1 MIYFLE
7 SNDKIDLALF
17 FEEKIDGLDLFSG
30 ECHLHDPDSLR
41 KRMKYLIQI
50 VLVGVFCATDSISFA
65 QVTGKVTD
73 ASTGTAL
80 PGATVVA
87 EGSDSGVAT
96 GPDGTFKLNGTPQGN
111 IVVSFIG
118 YKTLTLEAKADMGN
132 IGLKPTS
139 LGLDAASIIAN
150 VVDIAIPRETPVAVS
165 TISLAEI
172 AQKVGNLE
180 FPEIMNR
187 TPGVYATKQGGG
199 YGDSR
204 ISLRGFDQRN
214 TSFLIN
220 GQPINDMENGW
231 VYWSNWQGLTDVASG
246 IQIQRGLG
254 ASRLAVPSVGGTVSI
269 FTKAAQMEQGGS
281 VSETIGNDGYAKTSV
296 SYNTGK
302 NENGWASAF
311 LFSKWSGNGYVNN
324 TQGEGWTYFAAIG
337 YEPEDSKHAMN
348 LSVLGAGQWHHQRD
362 VEVSIRDYDYFGEG
376 GQVLNDGIID
386 RRWNTNGGKLNGTEF
401 SMRRNFYNKPLAT
414 FNWDW
419 TITENLTLNT
429 SLYGSAGRGG
439 GTGPRGRNYDVL
451 PYQQDL
457 YSFMYEDSTTQFRTD
472 DGQVDYD
479 AIIADNQAGAT
490 PHDGSVNS
498 NYQDALIGSN
508 QLEIDADTSGTI
520 YTGGGMIRRASMNS
534 HDWIGAISNLEYNS
548 GKLRASIGLDL
559 RRYKGYHYR
568 ALNNLMGFDA
578 YYSVGNRNSNGQ
590 IIETTIE
597 ASPFN
602 NTSLNGPKI
611 DYYNVGNV
619 NWTGLNG
626 LIEYKADNF
635 TAVVQAGVS
644 AQTYQRED
652 YFDQPG
658 NAISEL
664 ATRNGGYA
672 KGGANYNLNESSNVF
687 FNAGLISRQPN
698 FDGIFPGY
706 ANNIN
711 EDLENEQIQSLELGY
726 GYVGDKVT
734 LNANVYSTNWGNRFI
749 SQGVGIV
756 INDSITVDGSAQFSG
771 INVQHN
777 GFELEMNYYPMDG
790 LKFIGMLS
798 LGDWRYTS
806 NFEAAVF
813 DDQNNPVAG
822 QEFTLYTEGSKV
834 GDAAQ
839 TVANFGLDYQ
849 INPMISIDLGAR
861 YVDNLYAD
869 YSIANSAFLS
879 EDNLGAVKLPSYSLI
894 DLGMTARFDFLGA
907 DARFRINVNNLLDTE
922 YIAESNSNIHAEDD
936 SVTWNGVDTRNFVW
950 FGFGRTWNA
959 TLKLHF

>member
-1 MIYFLE
+1 MRHFIH
-7 SNDKIDLALF
+7 LA
-17 FEEKIDGLDLFSG
+17 
-30 ECHLHDPDSLR
+30 
-41 KRMKYLIQI
+41 
-50 VLVGVFCATDSISFA
+50 LVGVFCATASISFA
-65 QVTGKVTD
+65 QITGKVTD
-73 ASTGTAL
+73 ASTGGAL
-80 PGATVVA
+80 PGATVMVQ
-87 EGSDSGVAT
+87 GSGSGVAT
-96 GPDGTFKLNGTPQGN
+96 GPDGTFSLNGAADGN

-118 YKTLTLEAKADMGN
+118 YETRTLAAKANMGS
-132 IGLKPTS
+132 ISLEPTA
-139 LGLDAASIIAN
+139 LGLGAASIIAN
-150 VVDIAIPRETPVAVS
+150 VVDIAIARETPVAVS
-165 TISLAEI
+165 TISPAEI
-172 AQKVGNLE
+172 AQKVGNME

-220 GQPINDMENGW
+220 GQPVNDMENGW

-246 IQIQRGLG
+246 IQIQRGVG

-281 VSETIGNDGYAKTSV
+281 VFETIGNDGYAKTSI

-302 NENGWASAF
+302 NDNGWASSF
-311 LFSKWSGNGYVNN
+311 LISQWSGDGYVNN
-324 TQGEGWTYFAAIG
+324 TQGAGWTYFAAIG
-337 YEPEDSKHAMN
+337 YEPEGSKHAMN

-376 GQVLNDGIID
+376 GHELNDGKID
-386 RRWNTNGGKLNGTEF
+386 RRWNSNGGTLDETEF

-439 GTGPRGRNYDVL
+439 GTGPRGRNYNVL

-457 YSFMYEDSTTQFRTD
+457 YSFMFENMMDVYELDSLGNQVLDADGNPIVIGETIDVEQNELNQSFRNE
-472 DGQVDYD
+472 DGTVNYN
-479 AIIADNQAGAT
+479 AIIDDNQAGAT
-490 PHDGSVNS
+490 PHDGSVNG
-498 NYQDALIGSN
+498 NYVGALIGSH
-508 QLEIDADTSGTI
+508 QWGIDADTSGTI

-548 GKLRASIGLDL
+548 GNLRASVGVDL

-578 YYSVGNRNSNGQ
+578 YYSGGNRNNNGQ

-602 NTSLNGPKI
+602 NTGLNGPKI

-626 LIEYKADNF
+626 LVEYKADDF
-635 TAVVQAGVS
+635 TAVVQAGLS

-658 NAISEL
+658 NAISEV
-664 ATRNGGYA
+664 ATRNGGYV
-672 KGGANYNLNESSNVF
+672 KGGANYNIDESSNVF

-711 EDLENEQIQSLELGY
+711 EDLENEEIQSLELGY

-734 LNANVYSTNWGNRFI
+734 VNANVYSTNWGNRFI

-756 INDSITVDGSAQFSG
+756 VNDSVTVDGSAQFSG

-790 LKFIGMLS
+790 LKVIGMLS

-813 DDQNNPVAG
+813 DDQNEPVAG

-839 TVANFGLDYQ
+839 TVANLGLDYQ
-849 INPMISIDLGAR
+849 INPMISVDLGAR

-894 DLGMTARFDFLGA
+894 DLGTTARFELMGM
-907 DARFRINVNNLLDTE
+907 DASFRINVNNLLDTE
-922 YIAESNSNIHAEDD
+922 YIAESNSNIHAEDGSD
-936 SVTWNGVDTRNFVW
+936 TWNGVDTRNFVW

-959 TLKLHF
+959 SLQFSF